1 MRPNP
6 LHDTVQFLVQ
16 TGWFTQVFRLLLLGS
31 ISIAVLVWRCDPA
44 QRTPR
49 AVALS
54 FAADVGRHHV
64 VAADASENPAE
75 LRRATLLDGTGGS
88 ARQCRA
94 SKRIRGLPM

>member
-1 MRPNP
+1 
-6 LHDTVQFLVQ
+6 
-16 TGWFTQVFRLLLLGS
+16 
-31 ISIAVLVWRCDPA
+31 
-44 QRTPR
+44 
-49 AVALS
+49 
-54 FAADVGRHHV
+54 V